1 MFFAKAEVSSALVD
15 SPQLIFSP
23 FTFAPATTFAES
35 CSIEGV
41 GGRLV
46 TKMALKDVPELHLLE
61 SIAQDIHESAVRR
74 IAFQQGASYFDTKVL
89 VTNRYELT
97 ESGQVIGCT
106 VGTASCSGGKV
117 VVTQTIEDI
126 VPLRSLL
133 EAPRTSKD
141 RWTEILHHM
150 GVGGDPVVYFIGCY
164 LILAAH
170 HEDDQ
175 DRIDEFIKAHEPGVL
190 METRHRPR
198 RNKPGQTCPVT
209 ETIYRR
215 LRNELMHVLDFD
227 APRDPRELHAAVK
240 KHSSGMARLTRIKIS
255 QLD

>member
-1 MFFAKAEVSSALVD
+1 MFFANAKVSSALD

-23 FTFAPATTFAES
+23 FTFAPASVFAES

-61 SIAQDIHESAVRR
+61 TIAQDIHESAVRR
-74 IAFQQGASYFDTKVL
+74 IAFQHGASYFDTRVL
-89 VTNRYELT
+89 VTNRRELA
-97 ESGQVIGCT
+97 ESGQVIRCM
-106 VGTASCSGGKV
+106 VGAASFSGGKAFII
-117 VVTQTIEDI
+117 QTIEDI
-126 VPLRSLL
+126 APLRSLL
-133 EAPRTSKD
+133 EAPRTRKD
-141 RWTEILHHM
+141 RWTEILHHIEA
-150 GVGGDPVVYFIGCY
+150 GGDPVAHFLGCY

-170 HEDDQ
+170 HADDQ
-175 DRIDEFIKAHEPGVL
+175 DRIDEFIKTHEPGVL
-190 METRHRPR
+190 METRQRPR
-198 RNKPGQTCPVT
+198 RNKPGQTSSVT

-227 APRDPRELHAAVK
+227 APRDPRDLHAAVK
-240 KHSSGMARLTRIKIS
+240 RHSRGMARLVRIKIS